1 MHWMELLFDL
11 VFVAFVGQLAH
22 GIHGDPGWRE
32 IATFV
37 LLFFPAWWAWVN
49 IVAVVNLLP
58 DLTARGLGLSMLTA
72 MAAAGLMA
80 AAAPEA
86 LGDRAWAFSVANAAL
101 RVVLLVLWLHRQRHA
116 SGAASRWRIWIYNG
130 GTAALWLVAALLPLD
145 SAVVVWAVAI
155 LVEVVM
161 VAVSARLQ
169 PETGIAGINVE
180 HAAERLGLFVVIVLG
195 ESVFTI
201 VMQVSALWSPG
212 ARLTGALGFLVVAL
226 LGWTFFQYGIG
237 TLNEG
242 LEGLA
247 RRRDFG
253 GIVLTALLMPFLLV
267 VGVTAMA
274 GAISTAISAPFDTLP
289 IGSGITLGGGLALF
303 YLTNAVVSLRYGQ
316 PARAVVPWSIP
327 AVGLSLVLVPASVAV
342 PAASLLAMA
351 AVLVLG
357 LTGYVEVR
365 RHAGARRGA

>member
-22 GIHGDPGWRE
+22 GIHGDPGWSE

-72 MAAAGLMA
+72 MAAASLMA

-86 LGDRAWAFSVANAAL
+86 LGDRAWAFSLANAAL
-101 RVVLLVLWLHRQRHA
+101 RVVLLVLWLHRQRLA
-116 SGAASRWRIWIYNG
+116 SGAAPLWRIWVYNG
-130 GTAALWLVAALLPLD
+130 GTAALWVLAAVLPLD
-145 SAVVVWAVAI
+145 AAAVVWVIAI
-155 LVEVVM
+155 SVEVVM

-169 PETGIAGINVE
+169 PDTGIAGINVE
-180 HAAERLGLFVVIVLG
+180 HAAECLGLFVVIVLG

-201 VMQVSALWSPG
+201 VTRVSALWSPG
-212 ARLTGALGFLVVAL
+212 AWLTGALGFLMVAL

-237 TLNEG
+237 TLNAG
-242 LEGLA
+242 LERLTLK
-247 RRRDFG
+247 RDFG
-253 GIVLTALLMPFLLV
+253 GIVLTALFLPFLLV
-267 VGVTAMA
+267 VGVAGMA
-274 GAISTAISAPFDTLP
+274 GAISTAIATPFDALP
-289 IGSGITLGGGLALF
+289 IGSGVTLGGGLALF

-316 PARAVVPWSIP
+316 SARAVVPWSIP
-327 AVGLSLVLVPASVAV
+327 AVGLSLVLVPVSVAV
-342 PAASLLAMA
+342 PAASLLALA
-351 AVLVLG
+351 VVLVLG
-357 LTGYVEVR
+357 LTVYVEVR
-365 RHAGARRGA
+365 RHTTSPAT